1 MSISVSPFPPN
12 ILKEFAKNAIRIR
25 RSKRVQDRTDRL
37 EKAFAKSLADAHD
50 ARCRLLWLN
59 RVPVRDPADDADD
72 AALADDADDADNA
85 SLADDAAL
93 ANDLGLVRVPF
104 DDTPSD
110 DRPSRLASAYAFLQ
124 SEEPSERCDS
134 MSWMDDAI
142 A

>member
-1 MSISVSPFPPN
+1 MSICVIPFPPN

-37 EKAFAKSLADAHD
+37 EKARAKFLADAHD

-59 RVPVRDPADDADD
+59 RVAVRDPADDAALTDD
-72 AALADDADDADNA
+72 AALAD
-85 SLADDAAL
+85 
-93 ANDLGLVRVPF
+93 DLGLVRVPF

-124 SEEPSERCDS
+124 SEEVSERCDS
-134 MSWMDDAI
+134 MSWMDNAI